1 MKAAVWH
8 GKKDIRIEEKELK
21 PLKED
26 EVTVRVAWAGICGSD
41 LHEYQEGPVFVP
53 VEKAD
58 ELTGEIAPLLWVMN
72 LQGLLKKSAR
82 TFKIIKWEIA

>member
-41 LHEYQEGPVFVP
+41 LHEYQKGPVFVLF
-53 VEKAD
+53 EKAD
-58 ELTGEIAPLLWVMN
+58 ELTGEIVPDGVDV
-72 LQGLLKKSAR
+72 
-82 TFKIIKWEIA
+82 TFEVAGVNKPSIRLVHVEQW